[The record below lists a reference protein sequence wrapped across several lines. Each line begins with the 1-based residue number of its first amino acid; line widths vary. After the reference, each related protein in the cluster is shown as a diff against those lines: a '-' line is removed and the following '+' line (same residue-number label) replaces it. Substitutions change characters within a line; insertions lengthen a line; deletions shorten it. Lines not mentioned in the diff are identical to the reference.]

1 MKIDAFSK
9 ISDISVYT
17 LRYYDRLNIL
27 KPLRVNETNGYREY
41 SSQQLLRV
49 AEINSLK
56 ELGLTVKEMAHF
68 FANDSN
74 DAQKIREIADKQIK
88 ELRHLINQTE
98 RQIKHIQTNLF
109 LYNNGGINFM
119 NGITIKHTRP
129 FLAATLRTKYQK
141 SSKTYDQ
148 FSENIWATLEDG
160 IKNSGGI
167 LSSPCLTMYYSGL
180 FLRQDDEYVDQEI
193 VEPITSELKIDKASG
208 ISVREIPAEKVA
220 SIINNDGLENIG
232 ESGNE
237 LLKWVTE
244 NNYQISGAM
253 REIYHMNPNDSK
265 KLLTVELQLPIEQ

>member
-1 MKIDAFSK
+1 MKIDEFSK

-27 KPLRVNETNGYREY
+27 KPLSINETNHYREY
-41 SSQQLLRV
+41 SSEQLLRV

-56 ELGLTVKEMAHF
+56 ELGLTIKEMAYF
-68 FANDSN
+68 FASDSS
-74 DAQKIREIADKQIK
+74 DAQQIQEIADKQIK
-88 ELRHLINQTE
+88 ELRNLINQTE

-129 FLAATLRTKYQK
+129 FLAATLRTKYLK

-148 FSENIWATLEDG
+148 FSDNIWATLEDG

-167 LSSPCLTMYYSGL
+167 LSTPCLTMYYSGL

-208 ISVREIPAEKVA
+208 ISVREIPAVKVA
-220 SIINNDGLENIG
+220 SIINNNGLENIG
-232 ESGNE
+232 ESGNK
-237 LLKWVTE
+237 LFKWVTE
-244 NNYQISGAM
+244 NNYHISGPM
-253 REIYHMNPNDSK
+253 REIYHTDPNDSE
-265 KLLTVELQLPIEQ
+265 KLLTVELQLPVNQ

>member
-68 FANDSN
+68 FAN
-74 DAQKIREIADKQIK
+74 EIK

-98 RQIKHIQTNLF
+98 QQIKHIQTNLF